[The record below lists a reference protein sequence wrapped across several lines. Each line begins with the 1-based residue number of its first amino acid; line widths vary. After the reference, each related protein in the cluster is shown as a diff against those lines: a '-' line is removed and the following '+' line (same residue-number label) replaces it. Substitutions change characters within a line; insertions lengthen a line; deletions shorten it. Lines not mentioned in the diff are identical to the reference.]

1 MFRQI
6 TRERRAV
13 SGCLVLL
20 LLLATTGPV
29 ISQTPPAY
37 ESALLEYGQVTK
49 SYDTQKMAEHMH
61 PEALRRFRAVMEAAL
76 HGPKERQAATEL
88 LPLFSVSTAAD
99 FGKLTDF
106 DAYKRLNDT
115 VVKSAPELVEM
126 MSTSTYE
133 IVGSFVKDDVAYV
146 TYTLGVTVKGKVVS
160 TQVIQTLKMHDGKWL
175 LMLPSTAEG
184 TIAGI
189 ERRFL

>member
-1 MFRQI
+1 M
-6 TRERRAV
+6 
-13 SGCLVLL
+13 S
-20 LLLATTGPV
+20 
-29 ISQTPPAY
+29 
-37 ESALLEYGQVTK
+37 
-49 SYDTQKMAEHMH
+49 
-61 PEALRRFRAVMEAAL
+61 
-76 HGPKERQAATEL
+76 
-88 LPLFSVSTAAD
+88 
-99 FGKLTDF
+99 DF

-115 VVKSAPELVEM
+115 VVKSAPELVDM

-160 TQVIQTLKMHDGKWL
+160 TQVIQTLKMHDGRWL

-189 ERRFL
+189 EKRFN